1 MRLTIAINVLV
12 ENIMDYKVSY
22 YICDKD
28 GNIDLVEGKN
38 VTARATSRK
47 SLRNALKRLIREE
60 YQNRGNIV
68 QSIASIE
75 VHYFVSIN
83 SVCNDNVLEKF
94 VKLAQNGQK
103 HINKET

>member
-1 MRLTIAINVLV
+1 
-12 ENIMDYKVSY
+12 MDYKVSY
-22 YICDKD
+22 YVCDKD

-60 YQNRGNIV
+60 YQKRGNTV
-68 QSIASIE
+68 QSIESIE

-83 SVCNDNVLEKF
+83 SVCNDNVFEKF
-94 VKLAQNGQK
+94 VELAQNGKVIPHKQV
-103 HINKET
+103 

>member
-1 MRLTIAINVLV
+1 MNYKISYYVSDKDGEINLV
-12 ENIMDYKVSY
+12 ENK
-22 YICDKD
+22 
-28 GNIDLVEGKN
+28 NI
-38 VTARATSRK
+38 TARATSRK
-47 SLRNALKRLIREE
+47 SLRNAIKRIIREE
-60 YQNRGNIV
+60 YQKRGNIV

-94 VKLAQNGQK
+94 VKLAQNGQE

>member
-1 MRLTIAINVLV
+1 MKLTIAINVLV

-28 GNIDLVEGKN
+28 GNIDLVEDKN